1 MLTSPYVRSLGAA
14 IKVYSHSRSGKTKK
28 MRKTN
33 GSLTRCAWNCI
44 RSTQIQYILFC
55 FITIFCCIPY
65 RWFELRRG
73 AEEFLGL
80 PVVPNPC
87 PKGGENA
94 YIPMKLSDAKLPD
107 DDVRCV

>member
-1 MLTSPYVRSLGAA
+1 MELHKKYANSV
-14 IKVYSHSRSGKTKK
+14 HSF
-28 MRKTN
+28 
-33 GSLTRCAWNCI
+33 
-44 RSTQIQYILFC
+44 LFHYN
-55 FITIFCCIPY
+55 FLLY

-94 YIPMKLSDAKLPD
+94 YIPMKLSDAKLPN